1 MKIAVV
7 GATGLVGTKM
17 IEVLQERN
25 FPVTEFI
32 PVASSKSAGKRI
44 EFAGKEWTV
53 KSPEEAI
60 AMKPHIAL
68 FSAGSDIS
76 GEWAPKFAA
85 AGCRVVDNSSR
96 WRMEPLIKLIVPEI
110 NGDTITKEDM
120 IIANPNCS
128 TIQMVVALNLLHHR
142 YKLKRVVVSTYQ
154 SVTGSGIKG
163 INQLRSERGGQ
174 LIDGGDKAYGF
185 PIDMNLIPQIDLFT
199 ENGYTKE
206 EMKMVNETRK
216 IFSDNTIAIS
226 ATTVRVPVE
235 GGHSESVNAEF
246 HEEFLLEDIFAILRK
261 TPGAIFIENSNNPPY
276 PMPIYAYGKDDVFV
290 GRVREDISCKK
301 AVNMWVVADNLR
313 KGAATNAV
321 QIAELLS

>member
-32 PVASSKSAGKRI
+32 PVASSKSAGKKI
-44 EFAGKEWTV
+44 KFAGKEWIV
-53 KSPEEAI
+53 KTPEEAVE
-60 AMKPHIAL
+60 MRPDIAL

-85 AGCRVVDNSSR
+85 VGCRVVDNSSR
-96 WRMEPLIKLIVPEI
+96 WRMDPKVKLIVPEI

-128 TIQMVVALNLLHHR
+128 TIQMVVALNLLHR
-142 YKLKRVVVSTYQ
+142 KYKLKRVVVSTYQ

-163 INQLRSERGGQ
+163 INQLRSERGEPVTGAA
-174 LIDGGDKAYGF
+174 DRAYAH

-216 IFSDNTIAIS
+216 NIC
-226 ATTVRVPVE
+226 R
-235 GGHSESVNAEF
+235 
-246 HEEFLLEDIFAILRK
+246 
-261 TPGAIFIENSNNPPY
+261 
-276 PMPIYAYGKDDVFV
+276 
-290 GRVREDISCKK
+290 
-301 AVNMWVVADNLR
+301 
-313 KGAATNAV
+313 
-321 QIAELLS
+321 